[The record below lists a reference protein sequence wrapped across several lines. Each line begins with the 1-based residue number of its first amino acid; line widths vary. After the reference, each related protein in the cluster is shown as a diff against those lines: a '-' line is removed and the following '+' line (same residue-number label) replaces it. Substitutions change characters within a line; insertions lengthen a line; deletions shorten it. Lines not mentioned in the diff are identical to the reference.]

1 MSVELFNEF
10 VSVHAVY
17 LASLLDCFASCGRA
31 VQTVHTHISKV
42 WSNALIVIHD
52 IADYCILC
60 YFKSHFY
67 NLLDWY
73 TFIITDN
80 CEKSKYHCGIF
91 PHRLR
96 TISEERKTKGL
107 CYADE

>member
-1 MSVELFNEF
+1 MLVELFDKL
-10 VSVHAVY
+10 VSVHAVN
-17 LASLLDCFASCGRA
+17 LASLLDCLTSCGRT
-31 VQTVHTHISKV
+31 VQAVHTDLGKLR
-42 WSNALIVIHD
+42 SNALIVIHD

-96 TISEERKTKGL
+96 TISEERKMKGL